1 MITLNNR
8 KLCENCFS
16 ETTVEPCPHCG
27 FIKSAYRHDPITLA
41 VGSVL
46 NQRYMIGGVIGKGG
60 FGITYLA
67 YDLKLDAR
75 LAVKE
80 YYPMGLAVRN
90 PGSTLVSV
98 SNEDSEESF
107 KTGAEKFYN
116 EAKMVAKFNGNPNIV
131 SVHDFFYENDTVY
144 FTMGYLQGQTL
155 KSYLKKKKI
164 TEGQAI
170 NVMQAIS
177 SALMASHSL
186 NILHRDISPDN
197 IMLCD
202 DGSIRLLDFGAAR
215 QVMAEQSQSLSV
227 ILKQGFAPLEQ
238 YQKKGKQ
245 GPWTDIYALGAT
257 IYTALTGDMLND
269 PMTRLEDDS
278 EFTSNKSGI
287 SEALWNVIQKCT
299 QLKIQDRY
307 QDIFEL
313 KKDLNSIGIESEAF
327 TDIEVEIRDV
337 LKKGSKPFGSTMGT
351 GTPVPNYAPASDPN
365 ATMLLGSDNS
375 DHRTMAMDE
384 NATVYLGPDGG
395 GSSNETVAMS
405 PEEAAAY
412 TAGQS
417 RASNTGNAGA
427 SAQNGT
433 QQNSWGNTA
442 NMPQQPVTGGYMG
455 QPVTGQ
461 PINGGY
467 TGQPVTGQ
475 PQAGGIPYAA
485 PAQGVT
491 GQPGQAQRM
500 QQNQGGMPYAQP
512 AGGAR
517 PMGPQGGP
525 AQGNMTAQ
533 YQQRFN
539 QQRQAQA
546 ANTGKKG
553 FPVALVVIICVM
565 VLVAIIALAGNF
577 INNKITTADIE
588 ATTEASTEAATED
601 SGEESGEE
609 QSEESSETGGSVS
622 VTGDEAKALDALGVE
637 DIKKYENDTYKY
649 SICYPSGYSVSDA
662 DDKTVEIA
670 NGDGT
675 LHVAVRYMDRYI
687 DDSILYDAYDF
698 SNMINVRREN
708 LLPVEGSG
716 STPETDNAGKVDI
729 AGEED
734 IANFEYHYTDNN
746 DNAWG
751 GNVYLFDSK
760 GQYGCYVVYTLVY
773 GRADDYD
780 ELQEYARACAD
791 SFKIEGAYDPPEV
804 EIYRFDEYGIKF
816 SVTDGVEAFTQE
828 SDGAEDSLHVKYKA
842 SSEKNRI
849 AYVMPG
855 EHFGTEYE
863 EIFLGARSCLSS
875 YTIDIVSD
883 MIPIDFGEYRGY
895 WVKALVKDSDGN
907 TNDGRMYVIKTNF
920 GSDAKYQSYVVLG
933 SAEDDD
939 KLREIVGGFRFDGA
953 TTYNN
958 ADVDTG
964 DTIPFSTSTS
974 GENSSAAN
982 KLEYIFPG
990 TDTRELTNSDID
1002 DFLKGYLESNNATNA
1017 SESERK
1023 KICARGLCYA
1033 RNEIYARHGYI
1044 FNSNELKELFGSMSW
1059 YTGTIPSD
1067 RFNIDV
1073 FNSAEKKNVEFLKKK
1088 MEDYGGYRPQ

>member
-417 RASNTGNAGA
+417 GASNTGNTGA

-433 QQNSWGNTA
+433 PQNSWGNTA
-442 NMPQQPVTGGYMG
+442 NMPQQPMTGGYTG
-455 QPVTGQ
+455 QSVTGQ
-461 PINGGY
+461 PMTGGY

-475 PQAGGIPYAA
+475 PQTGGI
-485 PAQGVT
+485 
-491 GQPGQAQRM
+491 
-500 QQNQGGMPYAQP
+500 PYAQP
-512 AGGAR
+512 AGGAGS
-517 PMGPQGGP
+517 MGPQGGP

-565 VLVAIIALAGNF
+565 ILSAIIALVVNLVS
-577 INNKITTADIE
+577 KIGRGGDSE
-588 ATTEASTEAATED
+588 PLGTEESTEITVDESTEEKKTVD
-601 SGEESGEE
+601 VGDRAESLE
-609 QSEESSETGGSVS
+609 
-622 VTGDEAKALDALGVE
+622 ALGVDGVE
-637 DIKKYENDTYKY
+637 TYTDDTYKY
-649 SICYPSGYSVSDA
+649 SICYPSGYTVMNA
-662 DDKTVEIA
+662 DDRTVEIA
-670 NGDGT
+670 NSEGT
-675 LHVAVRYMDRYI
+675 LHIAVRQMSTYSKDGTI
-687 DDSILYDAYDF
+687 IYDAADF
-698 SNMINVRREN
+698 ADLVNVRRDN

-716 STPETDNAGKVDI
+716 RTPETDNAGKVDI
-729 AGEED
+729 AGQED
-734 IANFEYHYTDNN
+734 IAKFEYHYTDNN
-746 DNAWG
+746 SNAWG
-751 GNVYLFDSK
+751 GNIYLFDSL
-760 GQYGCYVVYTLVY
+760 GQYGCYAVYTLVY

-780 ELQEYARACAD
+780 DLQEYAKACVD
-791 SFKIEGAYDPPEV
+791 SFRIDDAYEPE
-804 EIYRFDEYGIKF
+804 EEMDIYEVDDYGIKF
-816 SVTDGVEAFTQE
+816 SLPESKEVSKNDYDIIIVEFE
-828 SDGAEDSLHVKYKA
+828 SDGETHTAWIVPGEKFGTDYADMFVNVAEQF
-842 SSEKNRI
+842 SSE
-849 AYVMPG
+849 M
-855 EHFGTEYE
+855 
-863 EIFLGARSCLSS
+863 
-875 YTIDIVSD
+875 TITSD
-883 MIPIDFGEYRGY
+883 MIPLNYGRYGGY
-895 WVKALVKDSDGN
+895 WVTTAYDVDG
-907 TNDGRMYVIKTNF
+907 TDTAGLIHAFSTKL
-920 GSDAKYQSYVVLG
+920 GSDATYNTYMIIG
-933 SAEDDD
+933 SADDSETLYD
-939 KLREIVGGFRFDGA
+939 ILGVFRFDGA
-953 TTYNN
+953 T
-958 ADVDTG
+958 ASAFGKRIRPV
-964 DTIPFSTSTS
+964 SKAV
-974 GENSSAAN
+974 GEAAPEEGN
-982 KLEYIFPG
+982 TE
-990 TDTRELTNSDID
+990 T
-1002 DFLKGYLESNNATNA
+1002 
-1017 SESERK
+1017 
-1023 KICARGLCYA
+1023 
-1033 RNEIYARHGYI
+1033 
-1044 FNSNELKELFGSMSW
+1044 
-1059 YTGTIPSD
+1059 
-1067 RFNIDV
+1067 
-1073 FNSAEKKNVEFLKKK
+1073 
-1088 MEDYGGYRPQ
+1088 